1 MAQGTTISKSLFS
14 IFITGGKMTT
24 LGKPKSE
31 LAGANLSDKGAT
43 APPPP
48 RRKRIREK
56 GKTIYRLLMLKNI
69 SRKLVEERS

>member
-31 LAGANLSDKGAT
+31 LAGANLSGKGAT
-43 APPPP
+43 APPSKKEENTGK
-48 RRKRIREK
+48 RKNNLSSFDAEK
-56 GKTIYRLLMLKNI
+56 HFSKTC
-69 SRKLVEERS
+69 